1 MLRRSFVTGI
11 AGAAATALSRADA
24 APAPDMPVKLGFDTY
39 SVRAF
44 KWKASQLLD
53 YAGSLKLDTIQISSM
68 GDYESYEPADARY
81 LRLHTGH
88 LMWVRPEEEPFL
100 SGDLIRLSTFTG
112 TRDELVDRVRTLRDA
127 GYDQL
132 AVQLVPGHEDAMNDW
147 MEVFSRV

>member
-1 MLRRSFVTGI
+1 MEGTIKSSLLP
-11 AGAAATALSRADA
+11 AELQAAASAYR
-24 APAPDMPVKLGFDTY
+24 
-39 SVRAF
+39 R
-44 KWKASQLLD
+44 
-53 YAGSLKLDTIQISSM
+53 I
-68 GDYESYEPADARY
+68 YESYEPADARY